1 MDIIKKYNAILDK
14 SQKWKLVVLL
24 IMMIIGAAFE
34 TLGVSLLLSLV
45 TVILQA
51 ESYMENRWVR
61 SVMEVL
67 HLNTAHDLVLALII
81 ALIVVYIIKNVYLYL
96 LYDVQYRF
104 IFNNQ
109 YYLSQ
114 KLMLVYM
121 TRPYEYYLSSDT
133 SVIIRTILTD
143 VINTFNMLMA
153 LLQMLTELIVGLFL
167 VVFLLIVNTSMTLI
181 MTLLLGIL
189 IFVNSKIL
197 KSRLDEYGKLNQ
209 KYSADMSRWVLQS
222 VHGMKVIKVMQK
234 EKHFMDGFSSDGKK
248 YADTLRKKSI
258 YENTPR
264 LFIEAVCIGGMLSI
278 VAVMLAGG
286 AEVGNLIAQISA
298 FSVAAVRLMPAANR
312 VNSYLNQMAFYRP
325 CLNNIYENLEM
336 TKINVDKDIF
346 EIGKDKLK
354 LKEKIE
360 LKDIVFKY
368 PNTEKY
374 IFKNAQMEIPCGKAV
389 AVIGPSGAGKTT
401 IVDVMLGLL
410 RLESGHVL
418 VDGQDAFSNY
428 HAWLNNIGYIPQSI
442 YMIDDTIKANV
453 GFGVDEKNLN
463 EERIWKALQDAQL
476 DEFVKSLP
484 DGLNTTIGELGV
496 RLSGGQRQRI
506 GIARALYNNPDILIF
521 DEATSALDNDTENA
535 IIESINRLHGK
546 KTMII
551 IAHRLETI
559 KYCDMVY
566 KVEDGNIIRKN

>member
-360 LKDIVFKY
+360 LKDIAFKY